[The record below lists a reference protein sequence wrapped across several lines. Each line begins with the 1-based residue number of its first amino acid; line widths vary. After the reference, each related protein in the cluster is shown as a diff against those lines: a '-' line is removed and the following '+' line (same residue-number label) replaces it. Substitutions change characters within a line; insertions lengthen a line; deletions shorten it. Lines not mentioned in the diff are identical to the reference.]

1 MYVESKYGS
10 TTRSAF
16 AFNEYCGAQ
25 TFFPGL
31 PTLSLQTKS
40 LFGQPWLWM
49 SLCSEEG
56 RSR

>member
-1 MYVESKYGS
+1 MYVETKHGNRNP
-10 TTRSAF
+10 TAF
-16 AFNEYCGAQ
+16 ALNWFCGAQ
-25 TFFPGL
+25 TFFVSGL

-56 RSR
+56 R

>member
-1 MYVESKYGS
+1 ML
-10 TTRSAF
+10 RLSA
-16 AFNEYCGAQ
+16 AAKITLCLHLIGIVARKHL
-25 TFFPGL
+25 FPGL

-56 RSR
+56 R